1 MSLSLYMKTESK
13 RFKCP
18 ALENA
23 LRNLGDLPLQLAR
36 VGDKLTKAIR
46 HNLSNRVLMK
56 RTGRL
61 HDSWSWRIAAANR
74 GWIMAVGSD
83 CVYAAIHEFGG
94 WTGRNYATKIPK
106 RRYVSKAVISTKA
119 AVRKLMQNYVTKI
132 FWR

>member
-1 MSLSLYMKTESK
+1 MSLNFYMKTEPK

-23 LRNLGDLPLQLAR
+23 LRNLGNLPLQLAK
-36 VGDKLTKAIR
+36 VGDTLTRAIR
-46 HNLSNRVLMK
+46 RNLSNRVLKK

-74 GWIMAVGSD
+74 GWVMSVGSD

-94 WTGRNYATKIPK
+94 WTGRNHATKIPK

-119 AVRKLMQNYVTKI
+119 AVRKLMRDYVTKI